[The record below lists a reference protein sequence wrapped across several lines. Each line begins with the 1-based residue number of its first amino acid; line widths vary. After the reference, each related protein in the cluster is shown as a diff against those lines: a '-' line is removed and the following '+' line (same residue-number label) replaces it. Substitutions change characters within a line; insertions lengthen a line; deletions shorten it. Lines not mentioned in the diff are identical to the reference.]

1 MFIIHG
7 VDGNSGTIN
16 IYQDGTAG
24 SKTILTRGS
33 TQTFTMTLKEDI
45 GDIYSLRIW
54 HDNSGKDPSWY
65 LDEIEITDT
74 RSGNC
79 WKFIFETWLSLEDE
93 SYTNEVLQTP
103 LHSNRNI
110 TRKAIKEMFSNGHLW
125 LSIIT
130 KIPNDSFTRVQRLSF
145 CFALLLCTMATNAA
159 FYSWGAQ
166 SPQNINLGPLKF
178 SARQAIV
185 SIQANLILLPLQVLI
200 LLFKNTLAR
209 LQVERKRLCLI
220 CITSILIVIMTT
232 ASAALTISYGLVW
245 GKDKSQEWI
254 SAVIASVFEDI
265 LIVQPFKCVII
276 VSLTVMLSKCK
287 ATKVSSYGLQQT
299 PLEKAST
306 RSREKSSLRKES
318 VVKAKRRL
326 SIRQAIFYVTFLV
339 VLGVLSYGNRDSN
352 GYHLT
357 RSLYDHIGNFAKVQ
371 GHHSRPRLLI
381 TIRSMNILELNTKR
395 FKHIGTLRVLL
406 DNPET
411 TEAVA
416 TTDVGAVA
424 VAMVVVVV
432 WSNSDAAGGNSGS
445 DSNSNLLC
453 VNYVYKFGYFLKL
466 NPFFRFQIQVC
477 SGSGWPMTLFHYCTS
492 PTWKYNSTK

>member
-1 MFIIHG
+1 MHG

-54 HDNSGKDPSWY
+54 HNNSGKDPSWY

-200 LLFKNTLAR
+200 MLFKNTLAR
-209 LQVERKRLCLI
+209 LQGERKRLCLI
-220 CITSILIVIMTT
+220 YITSILIAIMTT

-357 RSLYDHIGNFAKVQ
+357 RSLYDHIGNFSKVQ
-371 GHHSRPRLLI
+371 
-381 TIRSMNILELNTKR
+381 
-395 FKHIGTLRVLL
+395 
-406 DNPET
+406 
-411 TEAVA
+411 
-416 TTDVGAVA
+416 
-424 VAMVVVVV
+424 
-432 WSNSDAAGGNSGS
+432 
-445 DSNSNLLC
+445 
-453 VNYVYKFGYFLKL
+453 
-466 NPFFRFQIQVC
+466 
-477 SGSGWPMTLFHYCTS
+477 TLFNFRVTILGTVFNHS
-492 PTWKYNSTK
+492 KVHKYS

>member
-1 MFIIHG
+1 MHG

-79 WKFIFETWLSLEDE
+79 WKFIFETWLSLEEE

-103 LHSNRNI
+103 LQSNRNI

-130 KIPNDSFTRVQRLSF
+130 KIPNDIFTRVQRISF
-145 CFALLLCTMATNAA
+145 CFSVLLCTMATNAL

-166 SPQNINLGPLKF
+166 SPQNISLGPLKF

-185 SIQANLILLPLQVLI
+185 SIQANLILLPLQVLF
-200 LLFKNTLAR
+200 LFFKNTMAR
-209 LQVERKRLCLI
+209 LQGERTRLRLI
-220 CITSILIVIMTT
+220 YITSILLAIMTT

-265 LIVQPFKCVII
+265 LIVQPFKCIII

-357 RSLYDHIGNFAKVQ
+357 RCLYDHIGNFAKVQ
-371 GHHSRPRLLI
+371 ALLNFMVSAPFSI
-381 TIRSMNILELNTKR
+381 IVRSMNILELGTNR
-395 FKHIGTLRVLL
+395 FKHVVTLRVLL

-416 TTDVGAVA
+416 

-432 WSNSDAAGGNSGS
+432 RSNSGAGGNSGS
-445 DSNSNLLC
+445 DSNSNLLS
-453 VNYVYKFGYFLKL
+453 VNKVYKFRYFL
-466 NPFFRFQIQVC
+466 NQILF
-477 SGSGWPMTLFHYCTS
+477 SGFKSKFVLEVDGP
-492 PTWKYNSTK
+492 